1 MRNRWMASLLATVF
15 ALGLFAA
22 TGSAAHAGSKGRKNT
37 AIALGA
43 LAVQQLLSK
52 KTTNGLIAGA
62 GAAYAYKR
70 YQDARKDEKRRERYY
85 PNRRR

>member
-1 MRNRWMASLLATVF
+1 MGLLAT
-15 ALGLFAA
+15 LFAA
-22 TGSAAHAGSKGRKNT
+22 SLFLFSGPAAQAGSKGRKNT

-43 LAVQQLLSK
+43 VALHQLLTK

-70 YQDARKDEKRRERYY
+70 YQDARKEEKRRERYY
-85 PNRRR
+85 YGRR

>member
-1 MRNRWMASLLATVF
+1 MRNRFTVGLLATLF
-15 ALGLFAA
+15 AFGLFAA
-22 TGSAAHAGSKGRKNT
+22 AGPAAHAGSKGRKNT
-37 AIALGA
+37 ALALGA

-70 YQDARKDEKRRERYY
+70 YQDARKDEKRRERYSPY
-85 PNRRR
+85 RR

>member
-1 MRNRWMASLLATVF
+1 MASLLAVAF
-15 ALGLFAA
+15 AFGLLMAA
-22 TGSAAHAGSKGRKNT
+22 GPAAHAGSKGRKNT
-37 AIALGA
+37 TLALGA

-70 YQDARKDEKRRERYY
+70 YQDSRKEEKRRNLFFPRG
-85 PNRRR
+85 R